1 MSGMAR
7 GQRFD
12 GGLRP
17 EVEKFLAS
25 ASFDWRLLGDDVAGS
40 LAHVAM
46 LAQAGII
53 DPEVAGRLQEG
64 LQQIRHEWETGQLT
78 PDKGWEDVH
87 MNVEGRLHQILG
99 PEAGYL
105 HTARSRND
113 QVALDMH
120 LYLRRHE
127 HETAQN
133 LRGLLEA
140 LARLARR
147 TLDVIMPAYTH
158 VQPAQPVRMA
168 HHWLAYAAMFQRD
181 AERLQDAEKRVDIS
195 PLGAGALAG
204 TPYPTDP
211 HAPRAALGFSTL
223 YANSIDAVSDRD
235 YCLEYLAWASIFM
248 VHVSRLA
255 EELVVWSSREFGF
268 LSLGE
273 GYSTGSSIMPQ
284 KKNPDTAE
292 LLRGKSGRVFGH
304 LMGLLTVVKGLPLA
318 YNSDMQEDKEAVFDT
333 VDTIE
338 AVLTVLPG
346 LLDHLTFDPGRL
358 RAQAAAHYSNATD
371 LADRLAAA
379 GVPFREAHH
388 RVGGLVRQLLEKGY
402 ESFEAVPDHV
412 WDRLAPGIP
421 RRWLGSLTPEAL
433 VEQRRQPFATA
444 RQSVLQQIDRLE
456 TWLQAA
462 PQAPST

>member
-7 GQRFD
+7 GKRFE

-17 EVEKFLAS
+17 EVETFLAS

-46 LAQAGII
+46 LSQTGII
-53 DPEVAGRLQEG
+53 DPDVAARLQEG
-64 LQQIRHEWETGQLT
+64 LTQVRREWETGQLT
-78 PDKGWEDVH
+78 PDSRWEDVH

-127 HETAQN
+127 QQTAHR
-133 LRGLLEA
+133 LRVLLET
-140 LARLARR
+140 LVRLARR
-147 TLDVIMPAYTH
+147 TIEVIMPAYTH
-158 VQPAQPVRMA
+158 MQPAQPVRMA

-181 AERLQDAEKRVDIS
+181 AERLQDAETRVNVS

-204 TPYPTDP
+204 TPYPSDP
-211 HAPRAALGFSTL
+211 HAPRAALGFSAL

-255 EELVVWSSREFGF
+255 EELVLWSSREFSF
-268 LSLGE
+268 LNLGE

-284 KKNPDTAE
+284 KKNPDAAE

-338 AVLTVLPG
+338 SVLDILPG
-346 LLDHLTFDPGRL
+346 LLDHLTFNPQRL
-358 RAQAAAHYSNATD
+358 HEQAAAHYSNATD
-371 LADRLAAA
+371 LADRLAAE

-388 RVGGLVRQLLEKGY
+388 RIGGLVRELLEAGY
-402 ESFEAVPDHV
+402 ESFEAVPEHV
-412 WDRLAPGIP
+412 WAAAAPDIPQSWLA
-421 RRWLGSLTPEAL
+421 LLTPEAL
-433 VEQRRQPFATA
+433 VERRSQPFSTA
-444 RQSVLQQIDRLE
+444 RQPVLQQIDRLE
-456 TWLQAA
+456 TWLNETRGA
-462 PQAPST
+462 SSS